1 MELQP
6 PLYMLDENSDRYKV
20 LNNVTLASN
29 NETTKEQ
36 QLVYFTTPVNIQPI
50 NNTQP
55 YVCLQQLANSQ
66 IVKQYSVASLIVHHQ
81 LQQQQLSS
89 NNNMMSACAQQPMLH
104 FNMT

>member
-36 QLVYFTTPVNIQPI
+36 QLVYFTTP
-50 NNTQP
+50 
-55 YVCLQQLANSQ
+55 
-66 IVKQYSVASLIVHHQ
+66 
-81 LQQQQLSS
+81 
-89 NNNMMSACAQQPMLH
+89 
-104 FNMT
+104 